1 MTLTQLL
8 IGLFFLLLA
17 SAVVALPFSI
27 FIKRKPLAV
36 ILSVVVSTLILKI
49 WAYFEMGGF
58 DLGFL
63 LILMAMALTAAIS
76 VKTAAD
82 SIRKT
87 T

>member
-8 IGLFFLLLA
+8 IGLSFLLLA

-27 FIKRKPLAV
+27 FIKQKSLAV
-36 ILSVVVSTLILKI
+36 VISVGVSTLILKT

-58 DLGFL
+58 DVWFL
-63 LILMAMALTAAIS
+63 LILMAMSLTAAIS

-87 T
+87 V